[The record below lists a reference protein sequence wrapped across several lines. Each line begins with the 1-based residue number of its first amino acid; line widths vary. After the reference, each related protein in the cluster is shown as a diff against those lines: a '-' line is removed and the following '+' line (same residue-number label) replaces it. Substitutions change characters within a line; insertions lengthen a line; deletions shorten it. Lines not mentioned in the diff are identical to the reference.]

1 MSSAVHQPPDS
12 LPAAASLLSTGHYA
26 LPVSQHVLFE
36 QQLRLF
42 RLWAQSPVELSRP
55 GPTLADATV
64 ENTVRVARCFCGW
77 VIIADS
83 SLEEPNLRWFLD
95 GRLFSRY
102 MSWSCD
108 VRKKQPSS
116 LAWEVNTSIRLVDFV
131 STLEHGLVRSDL
143 ESLKHSMRRMAS
155 QFLALCPLTPCIP
168 DLEASGRWV
177 DLKRVQCAVRAEAES
192 VLHLANEKRGAVLA
206 RRVHDSLLACMAI
219 VC

>member
-1 MSSAVHQPPDS
+1 M
-12 LPAAASLLSTGHYA
+12 
-26 LPVSQHVLFE
+26 SQHVLFE

-116 LAWEVNTSIRLVDFV
+116 LAWEVNTCIRLVDFV
-131 STLEHGLVRSDL
+131 SILEPGLVRSDV

-155 QFLALCPLTPCIP
+155 QFLALRPPAPCIP
-168 DLEASGRWV
+168 DLEVSGSWV
-177 DLKRVQCAVRAEAES
+177 DLKRVQHAVRTEAEA
-192 VLHLANEKRGAVLA
+192 VLQSAGSEKHDAVLA
-206 RRVHDSLLACMAI
+206 RRVHDSLLAGHRRQCAATAWLLETCSRGI
-219 VC
+219 A